1 MKRKLIK
8 RRINLVVME
17 NNIKKYMREHPI
29 YGEEYKRE
37 ERLNEMIE
45 GKPRI
50 FKPRMISR

>member
-1 MKRKLIK
+1 
-8 RRINLVVME
+8 ME